1 MSRRII
7 FSALLLCALPG
18 ASTGCR
24 APGYPKPGSEVV
36 RPEQV
41 LDFPTL
47 YKQNCAACHGAD
59 GKYGAA
65 ISLNNPVY
73 LAVAGENNLRTITAN
88 GVTGTLMPPFA
99 KISGGTLTDQQI
111 ENLTQGMI
119 HAWGNPAWRNPVA
132 LGGQNLPPYA
142 SSTPGD
148 PVRGQEAFTTFC
160 ARCHGADGAGAS
172 SVANDKL
179 LQNGSLQR
187 GSLIDP
193 SYLALVSDQNL
204 RSMILAGQP
213 EQGMPDW
220 RSDISPVGSHAMTD
234 QEITDTVAWLASH
247 RVKSAGLPYP
257 EHP

>member
-1 MSRRII
+1 MSGRIF
-7 FSALLLCALPG
+7 FSALILCALSF
-18 ASTGCR
+18 ASVGCR
-24 APGYPKPGSEVV
+24 APGYPKPGPEVV
-36 RPEQV
+36 RPDQV

-73 LAVAGENNLRTITAN
+73 LSVAGEAHLRTVTAN

-99 KISGGTLTDQQI
+99 KLTGGTLTDQQI

-119 HAWGNPAWRNPVA
+119 QAWGNPAWSNPAA
-132 LGGQNLPPYA
+132 LGAQALPPYA

-148 PVRGQEAFTTFC
+148 PVHGQKAFTTFC
-160 ARCHGADGAGAS
+160 ARCHGTDGTGAS
-172 SVANDKL
+172 SMSNGKL
-179 LQNGSLQR
+179 LQNGSLV
-187 GSLIDP
+187 DP
-193 SYLALVSDQNL
+193 SYLALVSNQNL

-220 RSDISPVGSHAMTD
+220 RSDISPAGSHVMTD

-247 RVKSAGLPYP
+247 RVKSAGQPYP